1 MPCFIGAP
9 MIHPFRETSPDH
21 FGHAPIKAAAGSP
34 VIRRPG
40 LQVRSWGYH
49 VLMVLVLG
57 GQVLMRVLR
66 GRVQRHRVME
76 QMMTAGPGALL
87 PVLMINVLAG
97 MIFTIQTAREMI
109 RLGFLQALG
118 GAFALGFCRELA
130 PILSA
135 AILAG
140 QVGSAFA
147 AEIGSMKITEQLD
160 ALKVL
165 RTDPIDYL
173 VVPRTVACCVMLPI
187 LTLMGLVL
195 GVGGGVMLA
204 QQLYQVEPSIFLNS
218 VQAMLEP
225 TDLLTVMMKSIIF
238 GALIA
243 LAGCSWG
250 LTTTSTKNLGQSAT
264 SAVVMTWISLFLVD
278 LLVTLA
284 VFHGVPSTH

>member
-1 MPCFIGAP
+1 MPIALP
-9 MIHPFRETSPDH
+9 
-21 FGHAPIKAAAGSP
+21 P
-34 VIRRPG
+34 VRRPG
-40 LQVRSWGYH
+40 LQVRSWSYH
-49 VLMVLVLG
+49 ILMVLVLG
-57 GQVLMRVLR
+57 GQVLMRLLR
-66 GRVQRHRVME
+66 GRVQRHRVIE
-76 QMMTAGPGALL
+76 QMMAAGPGALL

-97 MIFTIQTAREMI
+97 MIFTIQTAREMT

-147 AEIGSMKITEQLD
+147 AEIGSMKITEQID
-160 ALKVL
+160 ALRVL

-187 LTLMGLVL
+187 LTMMGLVL
-195 GVGGGVMLA
+195 GVGGGVIVA
-204 QQLYQVEPSIFLNS
+204 RQLYGVEPAIFLDS
-218 VQAMLEP
+218 VQMMLEP
-225 TDLLTVMMKSIIF
+225 ADLLTVMVKSVIF

-250 LTTTSTKNLGQSAT
+250 LTTTSSKNLGQSAT
-264 SAVVMTWISLFLVD
+264 SAVVMTWIALFVVD
-278 LLVTLA
+278 LAVTLL
-284 VFHGVPSTH
+284 VFHGVKATH

>member
-1 MPCFIGAP
+1 
-9 MIHPFRETSPDH
+9 MI
-21 FGHAPIKAAAGSP
+21 
-34 VIRRPG
+34 
-40 LQVRSWGYH
+40 
-49 VLMVLVLG
+49 LVLG
-57 GQVLMRVLR
+57 GQVLMRILR

-97 MIFTIQTAREMI
+97 MIFTLQTAREMM

-147 AEIGSMKITEQLD
+147 AEIGSMKITEQID

-195 GVGGGVMLA
+195 GVGGGVLLA
-204 QQLYQVEPSIFLNS
+204 QQLYQMEPSIFLDS

-225 TDLLTVMMKSIIF
+225 ADLLTVMIKSIIF

-250 LTTTSTKNLGQSAT
+250 LTTTSSKTLGQSAT
-264 SAVVMTWISLFLVD
+264 SAVVMTWIALFMVD
-278 LLVTLA
+278 LLVTLM
-284 VFHGVPSTH
+284 VFHGVQVTY